1 MSFAPLM
8 KMNTT
13 LLAGLSGLIWGLM
26 GASFSQKVAGAHV
39 WFAVPLGIPIGIA
52 VFRGSRWTYKK
63 PRWVLFFT
71 AIISTII
78 AVALFG
84 LCVGLVDLMRDIP
97 NRNGLAVVIQSML
110 AYLFG
115 LLTMPPFWAFFLLSF
130 ANHAL
135 LRFRINQ
142 TRSVSE
148 KPDHAA
154 AIHH

>member
-1 MSFAPLM
+1 MPFAPLM
-8 KMNTT
+8 KNNPQ

-26 GASFSQKVAGAHV
+26 GASFSQKVVGAHV

-52 VFRGSRWTYKK
+52 VLRGCRWTYEK
-63 PRWVLFFT
+63 PRWVLFL
-71 AIISTII
+71 AVIISTII

-97 NRNGLAVVIQSML
+97 NRNGFAVVIQSML
-110 AYLFG
+110 SYLFG

-135 LRFRINQ
+135 LRFLINP
-142 TRSVSE
+142 TPKVSE
-148 KPDHAA
+148 KSNHAPA
-154 AIHH
+154 VHQ

>member
-1 MSFAPLM
+1 M
-8 KMNTT
+8 KMNAT

-26 GASFSQKVAGAHV
+26 GAYFSQKVVGAHV

-52 VFRGSRWTYKK
+52 VLRGSRWTYEK
-63 PRWVLFFT
+63 PRWVLFL
-71 AIISTII
+71 AVIISTII

-84 LCVGLVDLMRDIP
+84 LCVGLADLMRDIP
-97 NRNGLAVVIQSML
+97 NRNGFAVVIQSML
-110 AYLFG
+110 SYLFG

-135 LRFRINQ
+135 LRFLINP
-142 TRSVSE
+142 TSKVSE
-148 KPDHAA
+148 KSNHAP

>member
-130 ANHAL
+130 GNHAL
-135 LRFRINQ
+135 LRFLIFQ
-142 TRSVSE
+142 APKVSE
-148 KPDHAA
+148 KSNHAPEVDH
-154 AIHH
+154 